1 MIELTRQCLALSY
14 DNRVRLIKV
23 LQGSL
28 SDNEIARKRFDMLLL
43 IATEVMGNGI
53 LLKSRDRNFVIGR
66 RMIAYQMRQEGYS
79 SPLIGRL
86 LGKNH
91 TSVLY
96 MESMMED
103 AIKFQFRPELTY
115 WEEFKR
121 KLQEYEEKISSE
133 VV

>member
-1 MIELTRQCLALSY
+1 MTELTRQCLALSY

-28 SDNEIARKRFDMLLL
+28 RDNEIARKRFDTLLL

-66 RMIAYQMRQEGYS
+66 RMIAYQMRKEGYS

-115 WEEFKR
+115 WEEFKQ
-121 KLQEYEEKISSE
+121 KLQEYEEKISSK

>member
-1 MIELTRQCLALSY
+1 MMELTRQCLALSY

-28 SDNEIARKRFDMLLL
+28 RDNEIAAKRFHVLLT
-43 IATEVMGNGI
+43 IASNVVGHGIMGKSKD
-53 LLKSRDRNFVIGR
+53 LKPVIGR
-66 RMIAYQMRQEGYS
+66 RLIAYQMRQEGYS

-91 TSVLY
+91 TSVLH

-103 AIKFQFRPELTY
+103 AIRFQFRPELTY
-115 WEEFKR
+115 WEEFKQ

>member
-1 MIELTRQCLALSY
+1 MTELTRQCLALSY

-28 SDNEIARKRFDMLLL
+28 RDNEIARKRFDTLLL

-53 LLKSRDRNFVIGR
+53 LLKSRDLNFVIGR
-66 RMIAYQMRQEGYS
+66 RLIAYQMRLEGYS

-91 TSVLY
+91 TSVLH
-96 MESMMED
+96 MASMMED

-115 WEEFKR
+115 WEEFKQ
-121 KLQEYEEKISSE
+121 KLQEYEEKISSK

>member
-1 MIELTRQCLALSY
+1 MKELTRQCLALSY

-28 SDNEIARKRFDMLLL
+28 RDNEIARKRFDTLLL

-53 LLKSRDRNFVIGR
+53 LLKSRGRNFVIGR
-66 RMIAYQMRQEGYS
+66 RMIAYQMRKEGYS

-96 MESMMED
+96 MESMMKD